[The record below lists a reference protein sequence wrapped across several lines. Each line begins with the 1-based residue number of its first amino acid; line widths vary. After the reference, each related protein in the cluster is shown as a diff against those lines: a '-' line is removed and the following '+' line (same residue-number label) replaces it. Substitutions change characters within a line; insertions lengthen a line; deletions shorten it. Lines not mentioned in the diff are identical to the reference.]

1 MENHHFEWLNQLFQL
16 PCSIAFS
23 MFTGH
28 VATWNTLEPK
38 DPVKSCAYEFPEVF
52 FVSHTFFRWFL
63 LRKLGRHVKTCQD
76 YGLSAC

>member
-1 MENHHFEWLNQLFQL
+1 
-16 PCSIAFS
+16 
-23 MFTGH
+23 
-28 VATWNTLEPK
+28 
-38 DPVKSCAYEFPEVF
+38 VKSCAYEFPEVF